1 MAADGLDHGATR
13 AMSPDQ
19 VIQRDTMKTTLR
31 NCLLL
36 VSIGGL
42 PLNPLFA
49 QAPASLDAE
58 ARPPDARPVLEAEA
72 EVVDEPTE
80 GEAISSVETVRSV
93 EDDAASA
100 GAPAG
105 DVATPDPTGEAANT
119 ASTAAESSPAVS
131 DRERTSGAVYLSAE
145 DQPASVILAT
155 DDVAIPEA
163 PSDAMIP
170 ASGMAEESLAESPID
185 PTGRDPY
192 LDALGAEARAE
203 DRPAPAARAEDR
215 PAPAAQRREQASD
228 GRVNAIRSIVAD
240 ALEKPREQPEPVKTL
255 ISPDSSAPAARSR
268 RDELRSAVSRAARET
283 GSSAD
288 LYISTLKQEGDRTR
302 VIDEEASRRPAV
314 AEQVPVPELAL
325 EPDETAGDGR
335 TYRVQAG
342 DSFWKI
348 AERLYGDGYR
358 FRELY
363 EANKDQV
370 TDENL
375 LVVGQVLRIPPLD
388 ESAIP
393 HAFGN

>member
-1 MAADGLDHGATR
+1 MAADGADHGATR

-19 VIQRDTMKTTLR
+19 VTQRDTMKTTLR

-36 VSIGGL
+36 VSIGWL

-49 QAPASLDAE
+49 QEPASLDAE
-58 ARPPDARPVLEAEA
+58 ARPSDASPVLEAEA
-72 EVVDEPTE
+72 EVVDELAE
-80 GEAISSVETVRSV
+80 GEAVSSVETVRSV
-93 EDDAASA
+93 KDNAASVIAPADDVAIPDATSEAASA
-100 GAPAG
+100 
-105 DVATPDPTGEAANT
+105 
-119 ASTAAESSPAVS
+119 ASTAAESGSAVS
-131 DRERTSGAVYLSAE
+131 VRERISGAGYLSVE
-145 DQPASVILAT
+145 DHAASVVAPA

-163 PSDAMIP
+163 PSDAIIP
-170 ASGMAEESLAESPID
+170 VSETAETSLAESAID
-185 PTGRDPY
+185 PTDRDPY

-203 DRPAPAARAEDR
+203 DRSARA
-215 PAPAAQRREQASD
+215 APRRGQASG
-228 GRVNAIRSIVAD
+228 GRVNAIRGIVAD

-255 ISPDSSAPAARSR
+255 IAPDSSAPATRSR
-268 RDELRSAVSRAARET
+268 RDELRSAVSRATRAT

-288 LYISTLKQEGDRTR
+288 LYISTLKKEGDRTL

-314 AEQVPVPELAL
+314 VEQVPVPGPAVEL
-325 EPDETAGDGR
+325 PDETADDGR

-348 AERLYGDGYR
+348 AERLYGDGYK
-358 FRELY
+358 FLELY

-375 LVVGQVLRIPPLD
+375 LVVGQVLRIPSLD
-388 ESAIP
+388 ESAVP

>member
-1 MAADGLDHGATR
+1 
-13 AMSPDQ
+13 
-19 VIQRDTMKTTLR
+19 MKTTLR

-42 PLNPLFA
+42 PFNPLFA

-72 EVVDEPTE
+72 EVVDELTE
-80 GEAISSVETVRSV
+80 GKAISSVETVRSV

-119 ASTAAESSPAVS
+119 ASTAAESGPAVS

-192 LDALGAEARAE
+192 LDALGAE
-203 DRPAPAARAEDR
+203 ARAEDR

-335 TYRVQAG
+335 TYRVRAG

-348 AERLYGDGYR
+348 AERLYGDGYK
-358 FRELY
+358 FLELY